1 MAKLENWIFCP
12 ALSFM
17 TMATYCRIETFSA
30 HLTNIMLSCIIGAI
44 ALATAIFLSKI
55 CVRTKCYDR
64 GVYAYGLMFGNFGFV
79 GDPLVIA
86 LFGGEIYAYYKL
98 YTLPLSILC
107 YVWGIGMLVPKEY
120 ADPGIKGTLKKIFTP
135 PTVALLV
142 GVIIGL
148 TGAIDYFPTFL
159 VNTLDNLKACMGP
172 VAMLLAGFTIAGYT
186 MKRML
191 AKPKVYVATA
201 FRLVL
206 LPTFLIT
213 ILFGVINL
221 FNLIPGMNIGTL
233 PLFLAFFVF
242 AAPLGMNTIVFP
254 EAYGGDPET
263 GASMAM
269 ISHTLCVITIPILF
283 ALMTLIFGT
292 PAI

>member
-1 MAKLENWIFCP
+1 M
-12 ALSFM
+12 
-17 TMATYCRIETFSA
+17 
-30 HLTNIMLSCIIGAI
+30 
-44 ALATAIFLSKI
+44 
-55 CVRTKCYDR
+55 
-64 GVYAYGLMFGNFGFV
+64 
-79 GDPLVIA
+79 
-86 LFGGEIYAYYKL
+86 
-98 YTLPLSILC
+98 
-107 YVWGIGMLVPKEY
+107 PKEY

-142 GVIIGL
+142 GVIVGL

-201 FRLVL
+201 FRLII
-206 LPTFLIT
+206 LPAFLIT
-213 ILFGVINL
+213 ILCGVIKL
-221 FNLIPGMNIGTL
+221 FNLIPGMVVGNL
-233 PLFLAFFVF
+233 PIFLAFFAF

-269 ISHTLCVITIPILF
+269 ISHTLCVLSIPLMY
-283 ALMTLIFGT
+283 ALMVLIFGAPT
-292 PAI
+292 FI